1 MGDVRRLIDAFYE
14 GDGPEQLEKAARLF
28 LEGGTVWTFGNGG
41 SATDASHL
49 TGELLGKFRRPD
61 RRPLPSAALLDPAV
75 LTAIGN
81 DYGFEHVFAR
91 PLAALARPGDVAVG
105 FTTSGASPNVLRALE
120 EAGRRGVRTVAFCGR
135 KHVPAD
141 VVLSVDATDPAEVQ
155 NVHRVL
161 IHEVC
166 ELVDR
171 WA

>member
-1 MGDVRRLIDAFYE
+1 M
-14 GDGPEQLEKAARLF
+14 
-28 LEGGTVWTFGNGG
+28 WTFGNGG

-61 RRPLPSAALLDPAV
+61 RRSLPSAALVDPAV

-105 FTTSGASPNVLRALE
+105 FTTSGNSPNVLRALE
-120 EAGRRGVRTVAFCGR
+120 EAAARDVRTVVFCGR
-135 KHVPAD
+135 KHVSAD

>member
-1 MGDVRRLIDAFYE
+1 M
-14 GDGPEQLEKAARLF
+14 F
-28 LEGGTVWTFGNGG
+28 LDGGTVWTFGNGG

-81 DYGFEHVFAR
+81 DYGFQYVFSR
-91 PLAALARPGDVAVG
+91 PLAVLARPGDVAVG
-105 FTTSGASPNVLRALE
+105 FTTSGKSENVLLALR
-120 EAGRRGVRTVAFCGR
+120 EAATRDVRTVAFCGR
-135 KHVPAD
+135 KRVDAD

-155 NVHRVL
+155 NVHRIL

-166 ELVDR
+166 HLVDR